1 MINNSIEKN
10 QFEQD
15 KTDQYNSS
23 SFFNEYLAGKAKS
36 FYEEI
41 EERENEIPGIPQD
54 IEEIKIS
61 PMPEKI
67 SDETAENFLKETT
80 EYDKAYSF
88 EVPKNPED
96 KEEKE
101 EIKMSEEQ
109 KMEYMKFFFILMER
123 MEQKQQ
129 FCCRDYG
136 QRINC
141 LS

>member
-1 MINNSIEKN
+1 
-10 QFEQD
+10 
-15 KTDQYNSS
+15 
-23 SFFNEYLAGKAKS
+23 
-36 FYEEI
+36 
-41 EERENEIPGIPQD
+41 
-54 IEEIKIS
+54 
-61 PMPEKI
+61 MPEKI